1 MFVIIGYVI
10 ILGCVLGGFLLAG
23 GHLGVLMQPV
33 EVLIIVGAA
42 TGAFLASNT
51 MHTVKAAVAG
61 GMGTLK
67 GSRYTQEYYL
77 DLLMSFNALC
87 QKARKEGLLS
97 LEKVVD
103 DPEGSS
109 IFGEKVVHDHHLME
123 FICDKLR
130 LILTG
135 VDKYQLEDIIDAEID
150 VHHEVG
156 HAPIKAVQRIG
167 DGMPAFG
174 IVAAVM
180 GVVHTME
187 SVGIPPAELGKLIA
201 AALVGTFLG
210 ILLSYGFISPVSN
223 LLEQKMH
230 ESGKALECIKE
241 VLLASMNGYAP
252 QVAVEF
258 GRSVLYSHDQPS
270 FIELEEHLKNQR
282 HKT

>member
-10 ILGCVLGGFLLAG
+10 ILGCVLGGFLMAG

-51 MHTVKAAVAG
+51 MHTVKASIAG

-210 ILLSYGFISPVSN
+210 ILVAYGFVAPVAAVMEDRLEEEANAYKCAKKGILNCALGTSP
-223 LLEQKMH
+223 
-230 ESGKALECIKE
+230 AIT
-241 VLLASMNGYAP
+241 
-252 QVAVEF
+252 VEF
-258 GRSVLYSHDQPS
+258 MRTAIPHHIRPS
-270 FIELEEHLKNQR
+270 FSEMEAQIKGG
-282 HKT
+282 KG

>member
-10 ILGCVLGGFLLAG
+10 ILGCVLGGFMMAG
-23 GHLGVLMQPV
+23 GHLGVLWQPV

-42 TGAFLASNT
+42 FGSVLASNSLAT
-51 MHTVKAAVAG
+51 SKAAMAG
-61 GMGTLK
+61 GTGTLK
-67 GSRYTQEYYL
+67 GATYTKDYYME
-77 DLLMSFNALC
+77 LLMSFNALS

-109 IFGEKVVHDHHLME
+109 IFGEKIVHDHHLME

-135 VDKYQLEDIIDAEID
+135 VDVNQLEDIMDAEIEI
-150 VHHEVG
+150 HHAEG
-156 HAPIKAVQRIG
+156 NEPIKAVQRVG

-210 ILLSYGFISPVSN
+210 ILISYGFVAPIAT
-223 LLEQKMH
+223 LLEA
-230 ESGKALECIKE
+230 KAAEDSKQYQCIKV
-241 VLLASMNGYAP
+241 VLLASMSGYAP
-252 QVAVEF
+252 QVAIEF
-258 GRSVLYSHDQPS
+258 GRKVLFSSERPS
-270 FIELEEHLKNQR
+270 FSELENDIKAR
-282 HKT
+282 KHK

>member
-1 MFVIIGYVI
+1 MFVIIGYVV
-10 ILGCVLGGFLLAG
+10 ILGCVLGGFLMAG

-42 TGAFLASNT
+42 FGAFLASNT
-51 MHTVKAAVAG
+51 MHTVKASIAG

-67 GSRYTQEYYL
+67 GSTYNKDFYM
-77 DLLMSFNALC
+77 DLLLSFNALG

-103 DPEGSS
+103 NPESSS
-109 IFGEKVVHDHHLME
+109 IFADKVAHDHHLME

-135 VDKYQLEDIIDAEID
+135 VDANQLEDIMDAELE
-150 VHHEVG
+150 VHHEAG

-187 SVGIPPAELGKLIA
+187 SVGMPPAELGKLIA

-210 ILLSYGFISPVSN
+210 ILMAYGFIAPVAAVMEDRLEEEANAYKCAQKGLLNCAKGASPA
-223 LLEQKMH
+223 MT
-230 ESGKALECIKE
+230 
-241 VLLASMNGYAP
+241 
-252 QVAVEF
+252 VEF
-258 GRSVLYSHDQPS
+258 MRTIIPHHLRPS
-270 FIELEEHLKNQR
+270 FSEVEAQLKGG
-282 HKT
+282 K

>member
-1 MFVIIGYVI
+1 MFVIIGYVV
-10 ILGCVLGGFLLAG
+10 ILGCVLGGFLMAG

-42 TGAFLASNT
+42 FGAFLASNS
-51 MHTVKAAVAG
+51 MNTVKAAIAG

-67 GSRYTQEYYL
+67 GSTYNKDFYM
-77 DLLMSFNALC
+77 DLLMSFNALG

-103 DPEGSS
+103 NPESSS
-109 IFGEKVVHDHHLME
+109 IFADKVAHDHHLME

-135 VDKYQLEDIIDAEID
+135 VDVNQLEDIMDAEIE
-150 VHHEVG
+150 VHHEAG

-210 ILLSYGFISPVSN
+210 ILLAYGFIAPVSAVMEDRLEEEAN
-223 LLEQKMH
+223 AYKCAQKGLLNCAK
-230 ESGKALECIKE
+230 G
-241 VLLASMNGYAP
+241 ASPAMT
-252 QVAVEF
+252 VEF
-258 GRSVLYSHDQPS
+258 MRTIIPHHLRPS
-270 FIELEEHLKNQR
+270 FSDVEAQLKGG
-282 HKT
+282 K

>member
-1 MFVIIGYVI
+1 MFVIIGYVV
-10 ILGCVLGGFLLAG
+10 ILGCVLGGFLMAG
-23 GHLGVLMQPV
+23 GHLGVLWQPV

-42 TGAFLASNT
+42 VGSFFASNT
-51 MHTVKAAVAG
+51 MNTIKASVAG

-67 GSRYTQEYYL
+67 GSRYTKAYYL
-77 DLLMSFNALC
+77 ELLLSFNALS

-109 IFGEKVVHDHHLME
+109 IFGEKIVHDHHLME

-135 VDKYQLEDIIDAEID
+135 VDANQLEDIMDAEID
-150 VHHEVG
+150 GHHEEG
-156 HAPIKAVQRIG
+156 HAPIKAVQRIA

-210 ILLSYGFISPVSN
+210 ILVSYGFVSPVAAVMEDRLEEEAN
-223 LLEQKMH
+223 AYKCAQKGLLNCAKGTSPAMT
-230 ESGKALECIKE
+230 
-241 VLLASMNGYAP
+241 
-252 QVAVEF
+252 VEF
-258 GRSVLYSHDQPS
+258 MRTAIPHHIRPG
-270 FIELEEHLKNQR
+270 FAELEAELKAA
-282 HKT
+282 KG

>member
-1 MFVIIGYVI
+1 M
-10 ILGCVLGGFLLAG
+10 
-23 GHLGVLMQPV
+23 MQPV

-210 ILLSYGFISPVSN
+210 ILVAYGFVAPVAAVMEDRLEEEANAYKCAKKGILNCALGTSP
-223 LLEQKMH
+223 
-230 ESGKALECIKE
+230 AIT
-241 VLLASMNGYAP
+241 
-252 QVAVEF
+252 VEF
-258 GRSVLYSHDQPS
+258 MRTAIPHHIRPS
-270 FIELEEHLKNQR
+270 FSEMEAQIKGG
-282 HKT
+282 KG

>member
-1 MFVIIGYVI
+1 MFVIIGYVVI
-10 ILGCVLGGFLLAG
+10 VGCVLGGFSIAG
-23 GHLGVLMQPV
+23 GHLGVLWQPV

-42 TGAFLASNT
+42 TGAFVASNSMST
-51 MHTVKAAVAG
+51 IKSSIAG

-67 GSRYTQEYYL
+67 GSRYTKDYYME
-77 DLLMSFNALC
+77 LLMSFNALS

-109 IFGEKVVHDHHLME
+109 IFGEKIVHDHHLME
-123 FICDKLR
+123 FIADKLR
-130 LILTG
+130 LVLTG
-135 VDKYQLEDIIDAEID
+135 VDVNQLEDIMDAEIES
-150 VHHEVG
+150 HHEEG
-156 HAPIKAVQRIG
+156 HAPIKAVQRVG

-210 ILLSYGFISPVSN
+210 ILVAYGFVAPVSSVMEERLEEEAN
-223 LLEQKMH
+223 AYKCAQKGLLNVAKGTSPAM
-230 ESGKALECIKE
+230 
-241 VLLASMNGYAP
+241 
-252 QVAVEF
+252 AVEF
-258 GRSVLYSHDQPS
+258 MRTAVPHHIRPS
-270 FIELEEHLKNQR
+270 FSELEDFLKSG
-282 HKT
+282 KG

>member
-1 MFVIIGYVI
+1 MFVIIGYVV

-33 EVLIIVGAA
+33 EVLIIVGSAS
-42 TGAFLASNT
+42 GAFVASNSMST
-51 MHTVKAAVAG
+51 IKAAIAG
-61 GMGTLK
+61 GIGTLK
-67 GSRYTQEYYL
+67 GSRYNSAYYM
-77 DLLMSFNALC
+77 DLLFSFNALG

-109 IFGEKVVHDHHLME
+109 IFGEMVVHDHHLLE

-135 VDKYQLEDIIDAEID
+135 VDINQLEDIIDAEID
-150 VHHEVG
+150 IHHEAG

-210 ILLSYGFISPVSN
+210 ILIAYGFVSPV
-223 LLEQKMH
+223 
-230 ESGKALECIKE
+230 A
-241 VLLASMNGYAP
+241 
-252 QVAVEF
+252 AVMED
-258 GRSVLYSHDQPS
+258 R
-270 FIELEEHLKNQR
+270 LEEEANAYKCVKKGILNVALGTSPAITLEFMRVAIPHHIRPPFAEMEEQMKSGR
-282 HKT
+282 G

>member
-1 MFVIIGYVI
+1 MLVIIGYVV
-10 ILGCVLGGFLLAG
+10 ILGCVLGGFLMAG
-23 GHLGVLMQPV
+23 GHLGVLWQPV
-33 EVLIIVGAA
+33 EVLIIIGAA
-42 TGAFLASNT
+42 SGSFVASNSLT
-51 MHTVKAAVAG
+51 NVKAAIGG

-67 GSRYTQEYYL
+67 GTRYTKDYYL
-77 DLLMSFNALC
+77 ELLMSFNALS

-109 IFGEKVVHDHHLME
+109 IFGEKIVHDHHLME

-130 LILTG
+130 LVLTG
-135 VDKYQLEDIIDAEID
+135 VDVNQLEDIMDAEIENH
-150 VHHEVG
+150 HHEG
-156 HAPIKAVQRIG
+156 TAPIKAVQRLG

-210 ILLSYGFISPVSN
+210 ILVSYGFVGPVAAVMEDRLEEEGSAYKCAQKGLLNCAKGTSPA
-223 LLEQKMH
+223 MT
-230 ESGKALECIKE
+230 
-241 VLLASMNGYAP
+241 
-252 QVAVEF
+252 VEF
-258 GRSVLYSHDQPS
+258 MRTAIPHHIRPN
-270 FIELEEHLKNQR
+270 FTELEAQLKAG
-282 HKT
+282 KG

>member
-10 ILGCVLGGFLLAG
+10 ILGCVLGGFLMAG

-33 EVLIIVGAA
+33 KVLIIIGSAF
-42 TGAFLASNT
+42 GSFLASNSLN
-51 MHTVKAAVAG
+51 TVKAAIAG
-61 GMGTLK
+61 GTGTLK
-67 GSRYTQEYYL
+67 GSTYSKDYYL
-77 DLLMSFNALC
+77 QLLLSFNALS

-109 IFGEKVVHDHHLME
+109 IFGEKIVHDHHLME
-123 FICDKLR
+123 FVSDKLR

-135 VDKYQLEDIIDAEID
+135 VDVNQLEDIMDAEIE
-150 VHHEVG
+150 VHHEEG
-156 HAPIKAVQRIG
+156 HAPIKAVQRVG

-210 ILLSYGFISPVSN
+210 ILVSYGFVGPVAAVMEDRLEEEANAYKCAQKGLLNVAKGTSPA
-223 LLEQKMH
+223 MT
-230 ESGKALECIKE
+230 
-241 VLLASMNGYAP
+241 
-252 QVAVEF
+252 VEF
-258 GRSVLYSHDQPS
+258 MRTAIPHSARPG
-270 FIELEEHLKNQR
+270 FTELEEQLKAA
-282 HKT
+282 KG

>member
-1 MFVIIGYVI
+1 
-10 ILGCVLGGFLLAG
+10 
-23 GHLGVLMQPV
+23 
-33 EVLIIVGAA
+33 
-42 TGAFLASNT
+42 
-51 MHTVKAAVAG
+51 
-61 GMGTLK
+61 
-67 GSRYTQEYYL
+67 
-77 DLLMSFNALC
+77 MSFNALS

-109 IFGEKVVHDHHLME
+109 IFGEKIVHDHHLME

-135 VDKYQLEDIIDAEID
+135 VDVNQLEDIMDAEIE
-150 VHHEVG
+150 VHHADG
-156 HAPIKAVQRIG
+156 HAPIKAVQRIA

-210 ILLSYGFISPVSN
+210 ILVSYGFVAPVAAVMEDRLEEEAGSYRCAQKGLLNCAKGTSPA
-223 LLEQKMH
+223 MT
-230 ESGKALECIKE
+230 
-241 VLLASMNGYAP
+241 
-252 QVAVEF
+252 VEF
-258 GRSVLYSHDQPS
+258 MRTTIPHHTRPT
-270 FIELEEHLKNQR
+270 FTELEEA
-282 HKT
+282 

>member
-1 MFVIIGYVI
+1 MFVIIGYVV
-10 ILGCVLGGFLLAG
+10 ILGCVLGGFLMAG
-23 GHLGVLMQPV
+23 GHLGVLWQPV

-42 TGAFLASNT
+42 FGAFVASNSLAN
-51 MHTVKAAVAG
+51 VKAAIGG

-67 GSRYTQEYYL
+67 GSRYTKDYYL
-77 DLLMSFNALC
+77 ELLMSFNALS

-109 IFGEKVVHDHHLME
+109 IFGEKIVHDHHLME

-130 LILTG
+130 MVLTG
-135 VDKYQLEDIIDAEID
+135 VDVNQLEDLMDAEIENH
-150 VHHEVG
+150 HHEG
-156 HAPIKAVQRIG
+156 QGPIKAVQRVG

-210 ILLSYGFISPVSN
+210 ILVAYGFVGPVAAVMEDRLEEEGSAYKCAQKGLLNCAKGTSPA
-223 LLEQKMH
+223 MT
-230 ESGKALECIKE
+230 
-241 VLLASMNGYAP
+241 
-252 QVAVEF
+252 VEF
-258 GRSVLYSHDQPS
+258 MRTAVPHHIRPS
-270 FIELEEHLKNQR
+270 FSELEAQLKGG
-282 HKT
+282 K

>member
-42 TGAFLASNT
+42 FGSFLASNSL
-51 MHTVKAAVAG
+51 HTVKAAIAG
-61 GMGTLK
+61 GTGTLK
-67 GSRYTQEYYL
+67 GSTYSKAYYL
-77 DLLMSFNALC
+77 ELLLSFNALS

-109 IFGEKVVHDHHLME
+109 IFGEKIVHDHHLME
-123 FICDKLR
+123 FISDKLR
-130 LILTG
+130 LVLTG
-135 VDKYQLEDIIDAEID
+135 VDVNQLEDIMDAEIE
-150 VHHEVG
+150 VHHEEG
-156 HAPIKAVQRIG
+156 HAPIKAVQRVG

-210 ILLSYGFISPVSN
+210 ILVAYGFVGPVAAVMEDRLEEESNAYKCAQKGLLNVAKGTSPA
-223 LLEQKMH
+223 MT
-230 ESGKALECIKE
+230 
-241 VLLASMNGYAP
+241 
-252 QVAVEF
+252 VEF
-258 GRSVLYSHDQPS
+258 MRTAIPHSSRPG
-270 FIELEEHLKNQR
+270 FTELEEQLKSA
-282 HKT
+282 KG

>member
-10 ILGCVLGGFLLAG
+10 ILGCVLGGFLMAG
-23 GHLGVLMQPV
+23 GHLGVLWQPV
-33 EVLIIVGAA
+33 EVLIIVGSAF
-42 TGAFLASNT
+42 GSFLASNSLST
-51 MHTVKAAVAG
+51 SKAAMAG
-61 GMGTLK
+61 GTATLK
-67 GSRYTQEYYL
+67 GSTYTKEYYME
-77 DLLMSFNALC
+77 LLMSFNALS

-109 IFGEKVVHDHHLME
+109 IFGEKIVHDHHLME

-135 VDKYQLEDIIDAEID
+135 VDVNQLEDIMDAEID
-150 VHHEVG
+150 VHHAEG
-156 HAPIKAVQRIG
+156 NEPIKAVQKVG

-210 ILLSYGFISPVSN
+210 ILVSYGFIGPVASVMEARLEEEANAYKCTQKGLLNCAKGTSPA
-223 LLEQKMH
+223 MT
-230 ESGKALECIKE
+230 
-241 VLLASMNGYAP
+241 
-252 QVAVEF
+252 VEF
-258 GRSVLYSHDQPS
+258 MRTAIPHHSRPS
-270 FIELEEHLKNQR
+270 FTELEEQLKAG
-282 HKT
+282 K